1 MAQEYTVE
9 QLNHGRKVYDF
20 MRWDYWAFG
29 ISGFLLILSIAIIGV
44 KGFNW
49 GLDFTG
55 GTVIEIS
62 LEKPAD
68 LDVMRAALEKSG
80 FADPLVQNFGSSRDI
95 MVRMPPTQSETGG
108 QVLGTKVLSVI
119 NETTSQNAQVKRIE
133 FVGPS
138 VGADLA
144 QNGAMAL
151 LVALIAILIYVGFRF
166 EWRLAAG
173 VVIALAHDVVI
184 TMGVLSLFHIEV
196 DLTIVAS
203 LMSVIGY
210 SLNDSIVVSD
220 RIRENFRKIR
230 RGTPYEIFNVSLT
243 QTLHRTLITSGTTLV
258 VILMLYLFG
267 GALLSGFSLTML
279 IGVSIGTASSIYVAS
294 ALALKLGMK
303 REHMLQQKVEKE
315 GADQPSILP

>member
-1 MAQEYTVE
+1 MAQEYTIE

-20 MRWDYWAFG
+20 MRWDYVAFA
-29 ISGFLLILSIAIIGV
+29 ISGILLIASIVIIGM
-44 KGFNW
+44 KSFNW

-55 GTVIEIS
+55 GTVIEIT

-68 LDVMRAALEKSG
+68 LDTMRGALEKAG
-80 FADPLVQNFGSSRDI
+80 FADPLIQNFGSSRDI
-95 MVRMPPTQSETGG
+95 MVRMPPASTENGSQELGSK
-108 QVLGTKVLSVI
+108 VLGVI
-119 NETTSQNAQVKRIE
+119 NQSTDQNAAVKRIE

-144 QNGAMAL
+144 QTGAMAL
-151 LVALIAILIYVGFRF
+151 LVALISILVYVGFRF

-173 VVIALAHDVVI
+173 VVISLAHDVVI
-184 TMGVLSLFHIEV
+184 TLGILSLFHIEI
-196 DLTIVAS
+196 DMTIVAS

-243 QTLHRTLITSGTTLV
+243 QTLHRTLITSGTTLM
-258 VILMLYLFG
+258 VILMLYIFG
-267 GALLSGFSLTML
+267 GALLQGFALTML

>member
-9 QLNHGRKVYDF
+9 QLNYGRKVYDF

-29 ISGFLLILSIAIIGV
+29 LSGLLLLLSIAVMGV
-44 KGFNW
+44 RGFNW

-62 LEKPAD
+62 LEKSAD
-68 LDVMRAALEKSG
+68 LEQMREALQKAG

-95 MVRMPPTQSETGG
+95 MVRMPPAHDEVGG
-108 QVLGTKVLSVI
+108 QALGSKVVSVI
-119 NETTSQNAQVKRIE
+119 NESTSQNAAVKRIE

-151 LVALIAILIYVGFRF
+151 MAALICILVYVGFRF

-173 VVIALAHDVVI
+173 VVIALAHDVLI
-184 TMGVLSLFHIEV
+184 TMGVLSLFRIEI
-196 DLTIVAS
+196 DLTTVAS

-267 GALLSGFSLTML
+267 GAMLQGFSLTML
-279 IGVSIGTASSIYVAS
+279 IGVTIGTVSSIYVAS

-303 REHMLQQKVEKE
+303 REHMLVQKVEKE
-315 GADQPSILP
+315 GADQPSLLP

>member
-9 QLNHGRKVYDF
+9 QLNYGRKVHDF
-20 MRWDYWAFG
+20 MRWDFWAFG
-29 ISGFLLILSIAIIGV
+29 ISGLLLILSIAIIGV

-68 LDVMRAALEKSG
+68 LDLLRGALEKAG
-80 FADPLVQNFGSSRDI
+80 FQDPLIQNFGSSRDI
-95 MVRMPPTQSETGG
+95 MVRMPPAHGETGG
-108 QVLGTKVLSVI
+108 QVLGSKVLNVI
-119 NETTSQNAQVKRIE
+119 NEATSQNAGVKRIE

-144 QNGAMAL
+144 QNGALAL
-151 LVALIAILIYVGFRF
+151 LAALISILIYVGFRF

-173 VVIALAHDVVI
+173 VVIALMHDVVI
-184 TMGVLSLFHIEV
+184 TLGVLSLFHIEI

-267 GALLSGFSLTML
+267 GAMLKGFSLTML
-279 IGVSIGTASSIYVAS
+279 IGVTIGTVSSIYVAS

-315 GADQPSILP
+315 GADQPSLLP